1 MATIQFTT
9 GASPWAKREI
19 TDKCYIEVCDSCHG
33 LSRQLPRIIVAV
45 VTDYR
50 DNCHTTWEA
59 LLKQDIF
66 GICAHHLSVLPP
78 VKEDGKV
85 RKKQIAKTQRPHPT
99 AGHSASRRP
108 QEDIR
113 PLPII
118 HRIYLAKPQRSLRTQ
133 PFAGAVTCAGPKDY
147 RGIPKICY
155 TYENNHNNLGNAKGK
170 P

>member
-1 MATIQFTT
+1 MAEETKEGRKLGTRPLELALFI
-9 GASPWAKREI
+9 
-19 TDKCYIEVCDSCHG
+19 VCDSCHG
-33 LSRQLPRIIVAV
+33 LSRQLPRTIVAV

-59 LLKQDIF
+59 LLKQAIF

-118 HRIYLAKPQRSLRTQ
+118 HRIYLAKPQRSLRTL
-133 PFAGAVTCAGPKDY
+133 PFAGAAPRAGPKDY
-147 RGIPKICY
+147 RNYSVHHWGLSLSK
-155 TYENNHNNLGNAKGK
+155 TGNNR
-170 P
+170 